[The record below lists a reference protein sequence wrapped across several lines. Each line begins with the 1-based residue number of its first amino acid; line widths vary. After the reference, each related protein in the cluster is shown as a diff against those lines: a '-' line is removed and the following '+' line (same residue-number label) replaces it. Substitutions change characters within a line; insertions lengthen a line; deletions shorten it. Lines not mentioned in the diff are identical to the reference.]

1 MCGICGYVSFR
12 HVADGSGLGLEAA
25 AARAG
30 GGDALGALA
39 HRGPDASALFAAGPA
54 VLGATRLAIRGL
66 ADGRQPLV
74 DGASG
79 VVAVCNGEIDN
90 YRELKAWLAE
100 RGRPVAQAT
109 DVAVIPGLY
118 LELGE
123 RFPEVMVGA
132 FAIGLWDP
140 RRRRLVLVRDRAG
153 EKPLFFRAEAAP
165 SRGEGAGAARA
176 GLVEAMFAT
185 ELAALAP
192 AVPESAWGTAA
203 MPAVDGEALAH
214 YLRFGCFAVPRTPFA
229 GMQKVGPGERVVI
242 EAGGV
247 RRERYWRWRTAG
259 PAPPDL
265 SLAGPPSPVAGAP
278 SPPPAPPPFRELAA
292 GSSERPAMPEAPEP
306 PSLPARG
313 APARRPAPPA
323 PPRIEDLDRVFRQ
336 AVRRQTDVEVSCGV
350 FLSGGV
356 DSSLVTAVARSVR
369 PELPLRAFSL
379 RFPETSYDE
388 GEVAA
393 RVARRLGLTTTEV
406 WVRPEDFMSS
416 LPELVRMAGE
426 PLADPAWVPAALLA
440 RRAAAEVRQ
449 VLVGEGGDELFGG
462 YPTHSGVWL
471 GERYEKLPRSLRRLL
486 AGWVTRLPPS
496 DKKVTLSFLLKRFVA
511 GEGLEGLQRHLLWTS
526 NIAPEILERLGFP
539 MPANGAPPAAGAPSA
554 LPESAGG
561 WNAAPVGTVLDR
573 VQQHDLETSLAEG
586 LLTKADR
593 ASMHFALELRAPFL
607 DRDVKELAAHQR
619 DAQRVRGFATK
630 IFLKRY
636 ASRYLPRWVVHRRKR
651 GLSVP
656 LASWLRGPLRGWA
669 EERLTSGRLDAAGID
684 EQAAG
689 ALFGEHLRRER
700 DHARALWTL
709 VVLAEWLDW
718 AAGLAVPAAMPE
730 SAALPARVAMPESA
744 PLPNLPELPGLQ
756 EITELPRTSAAAAA
770 AEPPET
776 PGTPEAVAAAL
787 SCG

>member
-12 HVADGSGLGLEAA
+12 HVAAGSGLGLEAA
-25 AARAG
+25 AAGRVEAM
-30 GGDALGALA
+30 LGALA

-123 RFPEVMVGA
+123 RFPEVLVGA

-165 SRGEGAGAARA
+165 AQGEGASA

-192 AVPESAWGTAA
+192 AAAHPAACGTAA
-203 MPAVDGEALAH
+203 LAPAAIPAVDVEALAH

-242 EAGGV
+242 EAGGI
-247 RRERYWRWRTAG
+247 RRQRYWRWRTAG

-265 SLAGPPSPVAGAP
+265 AATGRSTPVA
-278 SPPPAPPPFRELAA
+278 
-292 GSSERPAMPEAPEP
+292 
-306 PSLPARG
+306 
-313 APARRPAPPA
+313 A
-323 PPRIEDLDRVFRQ
+323 PPRQLALPAPAALAAPRLDDLDRVFRQ
-336 AVRRQTDVEVSCGV
+336 AVLRQTDVEVSCGV

-356 DSSLVTAVARSVR
+356 DSSLVTAVVRSVR

-539 MPANGAPPAAGAPSA
+539 AAPASAAPAAPPAA
-554 LPESAGG
+554 AGG
-561 WNAAPVGTVLDR
+561 WDAAPVGTVLDR

-607 DRDVKELAAHQR
+607 DRDVMELAAHLR
-619 DAQRVRGFATK
+619 DGQRVRGLATK
-630 IFLKRY
+630 VFLKSY

-669 EERLTSGRLDAAGID
+669 AERLTSGRLDAAGID

-689 ALFGEHLRRER
+689 VLFGEHLRRER

-718 AAGLAVPAAMPE
+718 AAGLARQAEKPE
-730 SAALPARVAMPESA
+730 PVAVAEL
-744 PLPNLPELPGLQ
+744 PLP
-756 EITELPRTSAAAAA
+756 
-770 AEPPET
+770 AEPPEMPVT
-776 PGTPEAVAAAL
+776 PAAVAAAL
-787 SCG
+787 S

>member
-1 MCGICGYVSFR
+1 MCGICGIVSFR
-12 HVADGSGLGLEAA
+12 HGGPAELADLGDLGQGAA
-25 AARAG
+25 GRVEEM
-30 GGDALGALA
+30 LGALA
-39 HRGPDASALFAAGPA
+39 HRGPDASALHVAGPA

-66 ADGRQPLV
+66 RDGRQPLV

-90 YRELKAWLAE
+90 HRELKEWLAE

-123 RFPEVMVGA
+123 AFPEVLVGA

-140 RRRRLVLVRDRAG
+140 KRRRLMLVRDRAG
-153 EKPLFFRAEAAP
+153 EKPLFFRADP
-165 SRGEGAGAARA
+165 GPGERLGRA
-176 GLVEAMFAT
+176 LFAT
-185 ELAALAP
+185 ELAALAASVVERLRP
-192 AVPESAWGTAA
+192 AAA
-203 MPAVDGEALAH
+203 APADDPVRAAEHDLPAAVARAADGEALAH
-214 YLRFGCFAVPRTPFA
+214 YLRFGCFAVPRTPFS
-229 GMQKVGPGERVVI
+229 GVQKVGPGERVVI
-242 EAGGV
+242 AAEGV

-259 PAPPDL
+259 PA
-265 SLAGPPSPVAGAP
+265 AP
-278 SPPPAPPPFRELAA
+278 SIGPARQVSPPAP
-292 GSSERPAMPEAPEP
+292 
-306 PSLPARG
+306 AR
-313 APARRPAPPA
+313 APATPT
-323 PPRIEDLDRVFRQ
+323 IDDLDRVFRQ
-336 AVRRQTDVEVSCGV
+336 AVARQTDVEVSCGV

-369 PELPLRAFSL
+369 PDVPLQAFSL

-406 WVRPEDFMSS
+406 WVGPEDFTSC

-462 YPTHSGVWL
+462 YPTYTGVWL
-471 GERYEKLPRSLRRLL
+471 AERYERLPWSLRRLL
-486 AGWVTRLPPS
+486 AGAVTRLPPS

-511 GEGLEGLQRHLLWTS
+511 GEGLEGLARHLLWTS
-526 NIAPEILERLGFP
+526 NIAPETLARLGLATATSA
-539 MPANGAPPAAGAPSA
+539 MRWEAPPAGS
-554 LPESAGG
+554 
-561 WNAAPVGTVLDR
+561 VLDR

-607 DRDVKELAAHQR
+607 DRDVMELAAKLA
-619 DAQRVRGFATK
+619 DEQRVRGLATK
-630 IFLKRY
+630 VFLKRY
-636 ASRYLPRWVVHRRKR
+636 ALRYLPRWVVHRRKR

-669 EERLTSGRLDAAGID
+669 EERLASGRLGAAGID
-684 EQAAG
+684 EAAAQ

-718 AAGLAVPAAMPE
+718 VAGLDRPGAA
-730 SAALPARVAMPESA
+730 SA
-744 PLPNLPELPGLQ
+744 
-756 EITELPRTSAAAAA
+756 TAAAAPEVA
-770 AEPPET
+770 AEL
-776 PGTPEAVAAAL
+776 VAKVG
-787 SCG
+787 CG

>member
-1 MCGICGYVSFR
+1 
-12 HVADGSGLGLEAA
+12 
-25 AARAG
+25 
-30 GGDALGALA
+30 
-39 HRGPDASALFAAGPA
+39 
-54 VLGATRLAIRGL
+54 
-66 ADGRQPLV
+66 
-74 DGASG
+74 
-79 VVAVCNGEIDN
+79 
-90 YRELKAWLAE
+90 
-100 RGRPVAQAT
+100 
-109 DVAVIPGLY
+109 
-118 LELGE
+118 
-123 RFPEVMVGA
+123 
-132 FAIGLWDP
+132 
-140 RRRRLVLVRDRAG
+140 
-153 EKPLFFRAEAAP
+153 
-165 SRGEGAGAARA
+165 
-176 GLVEAMFAT
+176 
-185 ELAALAP
+185 
-192 AVPESAWGTAA
+192 
-203 MPAVDGEALAH
+203 
-214 YLRFGCFAVPRTPFA
+214 
-229 GMQKVGPGERVVI
+229 MQKVGPGERVVI

-259 PAPPDL
+259 PAPPE
-265 SLAGPPSPVAGAP
+265 LAATAAAAVPRRAARPAAP
-278 SPPPAPPPFRELAA
+278 AAPPP
-292 GSSERPAMPEAPEP
+292 
-306 PSLPARG
+306 PSLD
-313 APARRPAPPA
+313 
-323 PPRIEDLDRVFRQ
+323 ELDRVFRQ
-336 AVRRQTDVEVSCGV
+336 AVLRQTDVEVPCGV

-356 DSSLVTAVARSVR
+356 DSSLVTAVARAVR

-393 RVARRLGLTTTEV
+393 RVARLLGLTTTEV

-471 GERYEKLPRSLRRLL
+471 GERYEKLPRPLRRLL

-526 NIAPEILERLGFP
+526 NIAPEILARLGFP
-539 MPANGAPPAAGAPSA
+539 AATGGGARQGMAGDDQDA
-554 LPESAGG
+554 AGG
-561 WNAAPVGTVLDR
+561 WNAAPAGTVLDR

-593 ASMHFALELRAPFL
+593 ASMHYALELRAPFL
-607 DRDVKELAAHQR
+607 DRDVMELAAHLR
-619 DAQRVRGFATK
+619 DEQRVRGFATK

-684 EQAAG
+684 ERAAG

-718 AAGLAVPAAMPE
+718 AAGLAQ
-730 SAALPARVAMPESA
+730 
-744 PLPNLPELPGLQ
+744 LPGL
-756 EITELPRTSAAAAA
+756 A
-770 AEPPET
+770 ET
-776 PGTPEAVAAAL
+776 PELAKTPELVETPEALGTPEAVAAAL
-787 SCG
+787 AAL

>member
-1 MCGICGYVSFR
+1 MDALSPRAVGARLPEDLARIMCGICGIVSFR
-12 HVADGSGLGLEAA
+12 QSGLAELGERGDLADLGRGA
-25 AARAG
+25 AARVEEM
-30 GGDALGALA
+30 LGALA
-39 HRGPDASALFAAGPA
+39 HRGPDASALLAAGPA
-54 VLGATRLAIRGL
+54 VLGATRLAIRGI

-90 YRELKAWLAE
+90 HRELKAWLAE

-118 LELGE
+118 LELGD
-123 RFPEVMVGA
+123 RFPEVLVGA

-153 EKPLFFRAEAAP
+153 EKPLFFHVEASTGMAAP
-165 SRGEGAGAARA
+165 GAGLARA
-176 GLVEAMFAT
+176 LFAT

-192 AVPESAWGTAA
+192 SVPRVPGVPT
-203 MPAVDGEALAH
+203 VDVEALAH

-229 GMQKVGPGERVVI
+229 GVQKVGPGERVVI
-242 EAGGV
+242 DAGGV
-247 RRERYWRWRTAG
+247 RGERYWRWRTAG
-259 PAPPDL
+259 PAAPDL
-265 SLAGPPSPVAGAP
+265 TVAGQA
-278 SPPPAPPPFRELAA
+278 
-292 GSSERPAMPEAPEP
+292 
-306 PSLPARG
+306 
-313 APARRPAPPA
+313 APAARPVPPA
-323 PPRIEDLDRVFRQ
+323 PPRMDDLDRVFRQ
-336 AVRRQTDVEVSCGV
+336 AVARQTDVEVSCGV
-350 FLSGGV
+350 FLSGGL

-369 PELPLRAFSL
+369 PEAPLRAFSL
-379 RFPETSYDE
+379 RFPESSYDE

-393 RVARRLGLTTTEV
+393 RVARLLGLTTTEV

-486 AGWVTRLPPS
+486 AGVVTRLPPS

-511 GEGLEGLQRHLLWTS
+511 GEGLEGVQRHLLWTS
-526 NIAPEILERLGFP
+526 NIAPEILARLGIP
-539 MPANGAPPAAGAPSA
+539 PPAALAV
-554 LPESAGG
+554 PEQAGPRAAVPGTEAVGGEGEGG
-561 WNAAPVGTVLDR
+561 WNAAPAGTVLDR

-607 DRDVKELAAHQR
+607 DRDVMELAAGLR
-619 DAQRVRGFATK
+619 DEQRVRGLATK
-630 IFLKRY
+630 VFLKRY
-636 ASRYLPRWVVHRRKR
+636 ALRYLPRWVVHRRKR

-669 EERLTSGRLDAAGID
+669 EERLTSGRLGAVGID
-684 EQAAG
+684 ERAAR
-689 ALFGEHLRRER
+689 ALFAEHLRRER

-718 AAGLAVPAAMPE
+718 AAGLAVPAA
-730 SAALPARVAMPESA
+730 
-744 PLPNLPELPGLQ
+744 
-756 EITELPRTSAAAAA
+756 TAAAAA
-770 AEPPET
+770 AT
-776 PGTPEAVAAAL
+776 ATAAAVAATAAAPPGSVDAVAVAL
-787 SCG
+787 SH

>member
-1 MCGICGYVSFR
+1 MCGICGYVGFR
-12 HVADGSGLGLEAA
+12 HVAAGSGLGLEAA
-25 AARAG
+25 AAGRVEAM
-30 GGDALGALA
+30 LGALA

-123 RFPEVMVGA
+123 RFPEVLVGA

-165 SRGEGAGAARA
+165 SHGEDAGAGL
-176 GLVEAMFAT
+176 GEAMFAT

-192 AVPESAWGTAA
+192 AGPAVRGAAALAPAA
-203 MPAVDGEALAH
+203 MPAVDVEALAH

-265 SLAGPPSPVAGAP
+265 AATGRSTPAAAP
-278 SPPPAPPPFRELAA
+278 SREPAPSA
-292 GSSERPAMPEAPEP
+292 
-306 PSLPARG
+306 PSLD
-313 APARRPAPPA
+313 
-323 PPRIEDLDRVFRQ
+323 DLDRVFRQ
-336 AVRRQTDVEVSCGV
+336 AVLRQTDVEVPCGV

-526 NIAPEILERLGFP
+526 NIAPEILARLGFP
-539 MPANGAPPAAGAPSA
+539 APASPGPSASGTPAAPPEA
-554 LPESAGG
+554 AGG
-561 WNAAPVGTVLDR
+561 WDAAPAGTVLDR

-607 DRDVKELAAHQR
+607 DRDVMELAAHLR
-619 DAQRVRGFATK
+619 DGQRVRGLATK
-630 IFLKRY
+630 VFLKSY

-669 EERLTSGRLDAAGID
+669 AERLTSGRLDAAGID

-689 ALFGEHLRRER
+689 ALFDEHLRRER

-718 AAGLAVPAAMPE
+718 AAGLAVPE
-730 SAALPARVAMPESA
+730 PAEEPA
-744 PLPNLPELPGLQ
+744 PVELAELPV
-756 EITELPRTSAAAAA
+756 PA
-770 AEPPET
+770 AEALET
-776 PGTPEAVAAAL
+776 PGTPAAVAAAL

>member
-1 MCGICGYVSFR
+1 MCGICGIVSFR
-12 HVADGSGLGLEAA
+12 HTGLAADLTDLGDLGRGAA
-25 AARAG
+25 GRVEEM
-30 GGDALGALA
+30 LGALA
-39 HRGPDASALFAAGPA
+39 HRGPDASALLAAGPA

-118 LELGE
+118 LELGD
-123 RFPEVMVGA
+123 RFPEVLVGA

-165 SRGEGAGAARA
+165 AQGEGASA
-176 GLVEAMFAT
+176 GLGRALFAT

-192 AVPESAWGTAA
+192 SVPRVPGVRT
-203 MPAVDGEALAH
+203 VDVEALAH

-229 GMQKVGPGERVVI
+229 GMEKVGPGERVVI

-265 SLAGPPSPVAGAP
+265 TP
-278 SPPPAPPPFRELAA
+278 
-292 GSSERPAMPEAPEP
+292 
-306 PSLPARG
+306 

-323 PPRIEDLDRVFRQ
+323 PPKMEDLDRVFRQ
-336 AVRRQTDVEVSCGV
+336 AVLRQTDVEVSCGV

-393 RVARRLGLTTTEV
+393 RVARRLGLAITEV

-526 NIAPEILERLGFP
+526 NIAPEILARLGFP
-539 MPANGAPPAAGAPSA
+539 APANGAPPAAFRGQAGQGEAGLSEA
-554 LPESAGG
+554 GLREAGREAEGG

-607 DRDVKELAAHQR
+607 DRDVMELAAHLR
-619 DAQRVRGFATK
+619 DEQRVRGFATK
-630 IFLKRY
+630 VFLKRY

-684 EQAAG
+684 EKAAG

-718 AAGLAVPAAMPE
+718 AAGLP
-730 SAALPARVAMPESA
+730 
-744 PLPNLPELPGLQ
+744 
-756 EITELPRTSAAAAA
+756 EITELPEITGLPGATELPLTSAVA
-770 AEPPET
+770 AEPPEA
-776 PGTPEAVAAAL
+776 PGTPDAVAAAL

>member
-12 HVADGSGLGLEAA
+12 HVADGSRLGLEAA
-25 AARAG
+25 AARRVETM
-30 GGDALGALA
+30 LGALA

-165 SRGEGAGAARA
+165 AQGEGAGA

-192 AVPESAWGTAA
+192 AEPGLAPAA
-203 MPAVDGEALAH
+203 MPAVDVEALAH

-265 SLAGPPSPVAGAP
+265 SIGGSRSPLAEPPS
-278 SPPPAPPPFRELAA
+278 PFRELAA
-292 GSSERPAMPEAPEP
+292 GGSERPAMPEAPEP
-306 PSLPARG
+306 PALPARV
-313 APARRPAPPA
+313 APATRLASLAPPKMA
-323 PPRIEDLDRVFRQ
+323 DLDRVFRQ
-336 AVRRQTDVEVSCGV
+336 AVLRQTDVEVSCGV

-356 DSSLVTAVARSVR
+356 DSSLITAVARSVR

-471 GERYEKLPRSLRRLL
+471 GERYERLPRSLRRLL

-539 MPANGAPPAAGAPSA
+539 MPANGAPGAPAAP
-554 LPESAGG
+554 PEAAGG
-561 WNAAPVGTVLDR
+561 WDSAPVGTVLDR

-607 DRDVKELAAHQR
+607 DRDVMELAAHLR
-619 DAQRVRGFATK
+619 DDQRVRGLATK
-630 IFLKRY
+630 VFLKSY
-636 ASRYLPRWVVHRRKR
+636 ASRYLPRWVVYRRKR

-656 LASWLRGPLRGWA
+656 LASWLRGPLRDWA
-669 EERLTSGRLDAAGID
+669 AERLTSGRLDAAGID

-718 AAGLAVPAAMPE
+718 AAGLAQPAEKPESVARAELPEMPE
-730 SAALPARVAMPESA
+730 MSE
-744 PLPNLPELPGLQ
+744 LPE
-756 EITELPRTSAAAAA
+756 IIELPRTSAATST
-770 AEPPET
+770 EPPET
-776 PGTPEAVAAAL
+776 PGAPEAVAAAL

>member
-12 HVADGSGLGLEAA
+12 PGLLGPEAA
-25 AARAG
+25 GRVEAM
-30 GGDALGALA
+30 LGALA
-39 HRGPDASALFAAGPA
+39 HRGPDASALHAAGSA

-90 YRELKAWLAE
+90 YRELRAWLAE

-123 RFPEVMVGA
+123 AFPEVLVGA

-140 RRRRLVLVRDRAG
+140 RRRRLMLVRDRAG

-165 SRGEGAGAARA
+165 GAGLGRA
-176 GLVEAMFAT
+176 LFAT

-192 AVPESAWGTAA
+192 GLPAGSAGPAGPAA
-203 MPAVDGEALAH
+203 DLEALAH
-214 YLRFGCFAVPRTPFA
+214 YLRFGCFAVPRTPFL
-229 GMQKVGPGERVVI
+229 GVQKVGPGERVVI
-242 EAGGV
+242 DAGGV
-247 RRERYWRWRTAG
+247 RCGRYWRWRTAG
-259 PAPPDL
+259 PAPKLPK
-265 SLAGPPSPVAGAP
+265 
-278 SPPPAPPPFRELAA
+278 PPA
-292 GSSERPAMPEAPEP
+292 
-306 PSLPARG
+306 LPTMD
-313 APARRPAPPA
+313 
-323 PPRIEDLDRVFRQ
+323 ELDRVFRQ
-336 AVRRQTDVEVSCGV
+336 AVERQTDVEVSCGV

-406 WVRPEDFMSS
+406 WVRPEDFMSC

-471 GERYEKLPRSLRRLL
+471 AERYEQLPRSLRRLL
-486 AGWVTRLPPS
+486 SGVVTRLPPS

-511 GEGLEGLQRHLLWTS
+511 GEGLEGLQRHRLWTS
-526 NIAPEILERLGFP
+526 NIAPEILARLGFP
-539 MPANGAPPAAGAPSA
+539 APA
-554 LPESAGG
+554 LPGTPADREEGQDAWS
-561 WNAAPVGTVLDR
+561 AAPVGTVLDR

-593 ASMHFALELRAPFL
+593 ASMHYALELRAPFL
-607 DRDVKELAAHQR
+607 DRDVMELAAR
-619 DAQRVRGFATK
+619 LSGEQRVRGFATK
-630 IFLKRY
+630 VFLKRY

-669 EERLTSGRLDAAGID
+669 EERLTAGRLGAVGVDEGAAR
-684 EQAAG
+684 
-689 ALFGEHLRRER
+689 ALLGEHLRRER

-718 AAGLAVPAAMPE
+718 AAGLEV
-730 SAALPARVAMPESA
+730 A
-744 PLPNLPELPGLQ
+744 PLAVRLTPRRRGSILLRPEFS
-756 EITELPRTSAAAAA
+756 TS
-770 AEPPET
+770 
-776 PGTPEAVAAAL
+776 
-787 SCG
+787 

>member
-12 HVADGSGLGLEAA
+12 QASLGPGA
-25 AARAG
+25 AARVEAM
-30 GGDALGALA
+30 LGALA
-39 HRGPDASALFAAGPA
+39 HRGPDASALHAAGGG
-54 VLGATRLAIRGL
+54 VLGATRLAIRGIV
-66 ADGRQPLV
+66 DGRQPLV
-74 DGASG
+74 DAQSG

-90 YRELKAWLAE
+90 HHELKAFLAE

-123 RFPEVMVGA
+123 AFPEALVGA

-140 RRRRLVLVRDRAG
+140 RRRRLMLVRDRAG
-153 EKPLFFRAEAAP
+153 EKPLFFLVDP
-165 SRGEGAGAARA
+165 SGGAGQAGAGQAGAGQAGAGQA
-176 GLVEAMFAT
+176 GLGQALFAT
-185 ELAALAP
+185 ELAALAALTP
-192 AVPESAWGTAA
+192 PVPGAPGATSAAA
-203 MPAVDGEALAH
+203 APDVEALAH
-214 YLRFGCFAVPRTPFA
+214 YLRFGCFAVPRTPFT
-229 GMQKVGPGERVVI
+229 GMQKVGPGERVVL
-242 EAGGV
+242 EAAGV
-247 RRERYWRWRTAG
+247 RRERYWRWRTAA
-259 PAPPDL
+259 PA
-265 SLAGPPSPVAGAP
+265 SAGLPG
-278 SPPPAPPPFRELAA
+278 LAA
-292 GSSERPAMPEAPEP
+292 SPRAAAAHPANAAMSHPAAGEP
-306 PSLPARG
+306 ASPLPG
-313 APARRPAPPA
+313 PTLD
-323 PPRIEDLDRVFRQ
+323 DLDRVFRQ
-336 AVRRQTDVEVSCGV
+336 AVARQTDVEVSCGV

-369 PELPLRAFSL
+369 PEVPLRAFSL

-406 WVRPEDFMSS
+406 WVQPADFMSC

-471 GERYEKLPRSLRRLL
+471 GERYERLPRSLRRLL
-486 AGWVTRLPPS
+486 AGLVERLPPS

-511 GEGLEGLQRHLLWTS
+511 GEGMEGLARHLLWTS
-526 NIAPEILERLGFP
+526 NIAPDTLARLGI
-539 MPANGAPPAAGAPSA
+539 APEAAAGAGESA
-554 LPESAGG
+554 LRAGTSAAG
-561 WNAAPVGTVLDR
+561 GTVLDR

-607 DRDVKELAAHQR
+607 DRDVMELAGR
-619 DAQRVRGFATK
+619 LPDEQRVRGLATK
-630 IFLKRY
+630 VFLKRY
-636 ASRYLPRWVVHRRKR
+636 AMRYLPRWVVHRRKR

-669 EERLTSGRLDAAGID
+669 TERLGSGRLSAVGVDERAAL
-684 EQAAG
+684 
-689 ALFGEHLRRER
+689 ALLGEHLRRER
-700 DHARALWTL
+700 DHGRALWTL

-718 AAGLAVPAAMPE
+718 AAGLRDSSDVGAGAPAE
-730 SAALPARVAMPESA
+730 QGAR
-744 PLPNLPELPGLQ
+744 
-756 EITELPRTSAAAAA
+756 
-770 AEPPET
+770 
-776 PGTPEAVAAAL
+776 GTLAAVAAAAH
-787 SCG
+787 

>member
-12 HVADGSGLGLEAA
+12 HAADGADGKLGPEAA
-25 AARAG
+25 LRVEAM
-30 GGDALGALA
+30 LGALA

-74 DGASG
+74 DGTSG

-118 LELGE
+118 LELGD
-123 RFPEVMVGA
+123 RFPEVLVGA

-165 SRGEGAGAARA
+165 SQGEGAGA
-176 GLVEAMFAT
+176 GLVAAMFAT

-192 AVPESAWGTAA
+192 AAVEPAQARDA
-203 MPAVDGEALAH
+203 VAIAPAVDGEALAH

-229 GMQKVGPGERVVI
+229 GMQKVGPGERVVV

-259 PAPPDL
+259 PAPPDVTARG
-265 SLAGPPSPVAGAP
+265 SSTPVSAA
-278 SPPPAPPPFRELAA
+278 SRELAA
-292 GSSERPAMPEAPEP
+292 
-306 PSLPARG
+306 RG
-313 APARRPAPPA
+313 QTQPAPPA
-323 PPRIEDLDRVFRQ
+323 PPQMEDLDRVFRQ
-336 AVRRQTDVEVSCGV
+336 AVLRQTDVDVSCGV

-526 NIAPEILERLGFP
+526 NIAPEILARLGFP
-539 MPANGAPPAAGAPSA
+539 APPPAAP
-554 LPESAGG
+554 PEVGEG
-561 WNAAPVGTVLDR
+561 PWDAAPAGTVLDR

-607 DRDVKELAAHQR
+607 DRDVMELAAHLR
-619 DAQRVRGFATK
+619 DEQRVRGFATK
-630 IFLKRY
+630 VFLKRY

-669 EERLTSGRLDAAGID
+669 EERLTSGRLDGAGID
-684 EQAAG
+684 EKAAR

-718 AAGLAVPAAMPE
+718 AAGLAEGPV
-730 SAALPARVAMPESA
+730 LP
-744 PLPNLPELPGLQ
+744 
-756 EITELPRTSAAAAA
+756 EITELPGIAEPPRTSAVA
-770 AEPPET
+770 AEPAEA
-776 PGTPEAVAAAL
+776 PGTPDAVAAAL
-787 SCG
+787 AALSCG

>member
-12 HVADGSGLGLEAA
+12 HGPDGELGREAA
-25 AARAG
+25 GRVEAM
-30 GGDALGALA
+30 LGALA
-39 HRGPDASALFAAGPA
+39 HRGPDASALLAAGPA

-74 DGASG
+74 DGTSG

-90 YRELKAWLAE
+90 HRELKAWLAE

-118 LELGE
+118 LELGD
-123 RFPEVMVGA
+123 RFPEVLVGA

-153 EKPLFFRAEAAP
+153 EKPLFFRVEASAGMAAP
-165 SRGEGAGAARA
+165 GAGLDRA
-176 GLVEAMFAT
+176 LFAT

-192 AVPESAWGTAA
+192 SIPRLPGVPT
-203 MPAVDGEALAH
+203 VDVEALAH

-229 GMQKVGPGERVVI
+229 GVQKVGPGERVVI
-242 EAGGV
+242 DAGGV

-259 PAPPDL
+259 PAAPDVTA
-265 SLAGPPSPVAGAP
+265 AGP
-278 SPPPAPPPFRELAA
+278 
-292 GSSERPAMPEAPEP
+292 
-306 PSLPARG
+306 
-313 APARRPAPPA
+313 RPAPPVVEGRPA
-323 PPRIEDLDRVFRQ
+323 PPRMDDLDRVFRQ
-336 AVRRQTDVEVSCGV
+336 AVARQTDVEVSCGV
-350 FLSGGV
+350 FLSGGL

-369 PELPLRAFSL
+369 PEVPLRAFSL
-379 RFPETSYDE
+379 RFPESSYDE

-393 RVARRLGLTTTEV
+393 RVARLLGVTTTEV

-486 AGWVTRLPPS
+486 AGVVTRLPPS

-526 NIAPEILERLGFP
+526 NIAPEILARLGFP
-539 MPANGAPPAAGAPSA
+539 LPAAPAVPA
-554 LPESAGG
+554 LPEEAGARAAVLGLEEVGGEGQGG
-561 WNAAPVGTVLDR
+561 WNAAPAGTVLDR

-607 DRDVKELAAHQR
+607 DRDVMELAAGLR
-619 DAQRVRGFATK
+619 DEQRVRGLATK
-630 IFLKRY
+630 VFLKRY

-669 EERLTSGRLDAAGID
+669 EERLTSGRLGAVGVDESAAR
-684 EQAAG
+684 

-718 AAGLAVPAAMPE
+718 AAGLAVPTVTAA
-730 SAALPARVAMPESA
+730 
-744 PLPNLPELPGLQ
+744 
-756 EITELPRTSAAAAA
+756 TAAAA
-770 AEPPET
+770 
-776 PGTPEAVAAAL
+776 PGSVDAVAL
-787 SCG
+787 SH

>member
-12 HVADGSGLGLEAA
+12 HVADGGALGPEAA
-25 AARAG
+25 GRVEAM
-30 GGDALGALA
+30 LGALA
-39 HRGPDASALFAAGPA
+39 HRGPDASALLAAGPA

-66 ADGRQPLV
+66 VDGRQPLV
-74 DGASG
+74 DAASG

-153 EKPLFFRAEAAP
+153 EKPLFFRAETAAD
-165 SRGEGAGAARA
+165 AGG
-176 GLVEAMFAT
+176 GLGQALFAT

-192 AVPESAWGTAA
+192 AVLAARGTAA
-203 MPAVDGEALAH
+203 AAAAAAAAPDIDAEALAQ

-242 EAGGV
+242 DAGGV

-259 PAPPDL
+259 PAPAEL
-265 SLAGPPSPVAGAP
+265 TVAGQAAPVAG
-278 SPPPAPPPFRELAA
+278 SPEPIGALFRDLAEGGPEPPATP
-292 GSSERPAMPEAPEP
+292 GAPEP
-306 PSLPARG
+306 PRSTARA
-313 APARRPAPPA
+313 APAWQVRPTLPRMEMRPSSPPKLD
-323 PPRIEDLDRVFRQ
+323 ELDRVFRQ
-336 AVRRQTDVEVSCGV
+336 AVARQTDVEVSCGV

-393 RVARRLGLTTTEV
+393 RVARRLGLATTEV

-471 GERYEKLPRSLRRLL
+471 GERYERLPRPLRRLL

-526 NIAPEILERLGFP
+526 NIAPEILARLGFP
-539 MPANGAPPAAGAPSA
+539 APAAAAPPAADG
-554 LPESAGG
+554 GG
-561 WNAAPVGTVLDR
+561 WDAAPAGSVLDR

-607 DRDVKELAAHQR
+607 DRDVMELAARLR
-619 DAQRVRGFATK
+619 DEQRVRGIATK
-630 IFLKRY
+630 VFLKRY

-684 EQAAG
+684 ERAAG
-689 ALFGEHLRRER
+689 ALLGEHLRRER

-718 AAGLAVPAAMPE
+718 AAGLATIAEPRLAAATVAAGATATAAAPAPPGAPGGPGPPGAPE
-730 SAALPARVAMPESA
+730 APATAAGVMAALVA
-744 PLPNLPELPGLQ
+744 L
-756 EITELPRTSAAAAA
+756 
-770 AEPPET
+770 
-776 PGTPEAVAAAL
+776 VAL
-787 SCG
+787 G

>member
-12 HVADGSGLGLEAA
+12 HVADGSRLGPEAA
-25 AARAG
+25 RRVEAM
-30 GGDALGALA
+30 LGALA

-123 RFPEVMVGA
+123 RFPEVLVGA

-153 EKPLFFRAEAAP
+153 EKPLFFRADAAP
-165 SRGEGAGAARA
+165 AQGEGPCEGAA
-176 GLVEAMFAT
+176 GLAEAMFAT

-192 AVPESAWGTAA
+192 AAAAPVLAPAA
-203 MPAVDGEALAH
+203 MPAVDVEALAH

-229 GMQKVGPGERVVI
+229 GMQKIGPGERVVV

-265 SLAGPPSPVAGAP
+265 AAKGRSTPVAPPSRKLAPAAP
-278 SPPPAPPPFRELAA
+278 SLDE
-292 GSSERPAMPEAPEP
+292 
-306 PSLPARG
+306 
-313 APARRPAPPA
+313 
-323 PPRIEDLDRVFRQ
+323 LDRVFRQ
-336 AVRRQTDVEVSCGV
+336 AVLRQTDVEVPCGV

-379 RFPETSYDE
+379 RFPESSYDE

-526 NIAPEILERLGFP
+526 NIAPEILQRLGFP
-539 MPANGAPPAAGAPSA
+539 MPANGAPPGAGAPA
-554 LPESAGG
+554 APREAAGG
-561 WNAAPVGTVLDR
+561 WDAAPTGTVLDR

-607 DRDVKELAAHQR
+607 DRDVMELAAHLR
-619 DAQRVRGFATK
+619 DDQRVRGLATK
-630 IFLKRY
+630 VFLKSY
-636 ASRYLPRWVVHRRKR
+636 ASRYLPRWVVYRRKR

-669 EERLTSGRLDAAGID
+669 AERLTSGRLDAAGID

-718 AAGLAVPAAMPE
+718 AAGLAEPAEEAG
-730 SAALPARVAMPESA
+730 SVALA
-744 PLPNLPELPGLQ
+744 
-756 EITELPRTSAAAAA
+756 ELPRQPAMPDLA
-770 AEPPET
+770 ET
-776 PGTPEAVAAAL
+776 PGAPAAVAAAL
-787 SCG
+787 R

>member
-1 MCGICGYVSFR
+1 MDALWPRAVGAWLPEDLARIMCGICGIVSFR
-12 HVADGSGLGLEAA
+12 HHGLADPGRGA
-25 AARAG
+25 AARVEEM
-30 GGDALGALA
+30 LGALA
-39 HRGPDASALFAAGPA
+39 HRGPDASALLAAGPA
-54 VLGATRLAIRGL
+54 VLGATRLAIRGV

-74 DGASG
+74 DGTSG

-90 YRELKAWLAE
+90 HRELKAWLAE

-118 LELGE
+118 LELGD
-123 RFPEVMVGA
+123 RFPEVLVGA

-153 EKPLFFRAEAAP
+153 EKPLFLRVEASAGPAAP
-165 SRGEGAGAARA
+165 GAGLDRA
-176 GLVEAMFAT
+176 LFAT

-192 AVPESAWGTAA
+192 SIPGGPG
-203 MPAVDGEALAH
+203 MPTVDVEALAH

-229 GMQKVGPGERVVI
+229 GVQKVGPGERVVI
-242 EAGGV
+242 DAGGV

-259 PAPPDL
+259 PAAPDVTA
-265 SLAGPPSPVAGAP
+265 AGPPSRVAEPPSP
-278 SPPPAPPPFRELAA
+278 SPP
-292 GSSERPAMPEAPEP
+292 
-306 PSLPARG
+306 
-313 APARRPAPPA
+313 
-323 PPRIEDLDRVFRQ
+323 RIDDLDRVFRQ
-336 AVRRQTDVEVSCGV
+336 AVARQTDVEVSCGV
-350 FLSGGV
+350 FLSGGL

-369 PELPLRAFSL
+369 PEVPLRAFSL
-379 RFPETSYDE
+379 RFPESSYDE

-393 RVARRLGLTTTEV
+393 RVARLLGLATTEV

-471 GERYEKLPRSLRRLL
+471 GERYERLPRSLRRLL

-526 NIAPEILERLGFP
+526 NIAPEILARLGIP
-539 MPANGAPPAAGAPSA
+539 PPAAPVVPA
-554 LPESAGG
+554 LPEEVGPRAAVLGVEDDGGEGEGG
-561 WNAAPVGTVLDR
+561 WDAAPAGTVLDR

-607 DRDVKELAAHQR
+607 DRDVMELAAGLR
-619 DAQRVRGFATK
+619 DEQRVRGLATK
-630 IFLKRY
+630 VFLKRY

-669 EERLTSGRLDAAGID
+669 EERLTSGRLGAVGID
-684 EQAAG
+684 ERAAR

-718 AAGLAVPAAMPE
+718 AAGLAVPAVT
-730 SAALPARVAMPESA
+730 AATAAATATATGVAA
-744 PLPNLPELPGLQ
+744 
-756 EITELPRTSAAAAA
+756 TAAAA
-770 AEPPET
+770 
-776 PGTPEAVAAAL
+776 PGSAVAAAVAL
-787 SCG
+787 GCG

>member
-12 HVADGSGLGLEAA
+12 DAADGELGPEAA
-25 AARAG
+25 GRVEAM
-30 GGDALGALA
+30 LGALA
-39 HRGPDASALFAAGPA
+39 HRGPDASALFAAGSA

-90 YRELKAWLAE
+90 YRELKDWLAE

-153 EKPLFFRAEAAP
+153 EKPLFFRAEAGP
-165 SRGEGAGAARA
+165 SRDEGAGA
-176 GLVEAMFAT
+176 GLVEALFAT

-192 AVPESAWGTAA
+192 AVPAARSAAGRAAAA
-203 MPAVDGEALAH
+203 MPAVDVEALAH

-259 PAPPDL
+259 PEPPDL
-265 SLAGPPSPVAGAP
+265 TVAGPAAPASPLSDLVAA
-278 SPPPAPPPFRELAA
+278 PPAPELLAT
-292 GSSERPAMPEAPEP
+292 PEEPQP
-306 PSLPARG
+306 PSLPARA
-313 APARRPAPPA
+313 APTRQVRPTPPTL
-323 PPRIEDLDRVFRQ
+323 PTINDLDRVFRQ
-336 AVRRQTDVEVSCGV
+336 AVLRQTDVEVSCGV

-526 NIAPEILERLGFP
+526 NIAPEILARLGFP
-539 MPANGAPPAAGAPSA
+539 APAPGAPSA
-554 LPESAGG
+554 PPEAAGG

-607 DRDVKELAAHQR
+607 DRDVMELAAHLR
-619 DAQRVRGFATK
+619 DEQRVRGFATK
-630 IFLKRY
+630 VFLKRY

-656 LASWLRGPLRGWA
+656 LASWLRGPLRDWA
-669 EERLTSGRLDAAGID
+669 EERLTSGRLDAVGID
-684 EQAAG
+684 EKAAG
-689 ALFGEHLRRER
+689 ALFAEHLRRER

-718 AAGLAVPAAMPE
+718 AAGLTE
-730 SAALPARVAMPESA
+730 
-744 PLPNLPELPGLQ
+744 LPELAELPG
-756 EITELPRTSAAAAA
+756 ITELPRTSAVA
-770 AEPPET
+770 AEPPEA
-776 PGTPEAVAAAL
+776 PGTPDAVAVAVAL

>member
-12 HVADGSGLGLEAA
+12 QGLLGPEAA
-25 AARAG
+25 GRVEAM
-30 GGDALGALA
+30 LGALA
-39 HRGPDASALFAAGPA
+39 HRGPDASGLHAADAA

-66 ADGRQPLV
+66 ADGQQPLV

-123 RFPEVMVGA
+123 AFPEVLVGA

-140 RRRRLVLVRDRAG
+140 RRRRLMLVRDRAG

-165 SRGEGAGAARA
+165 GAGLSRA
-176 GLVEAMFAT
+176 LFAT

-192 AVPESAWGTAA
+192 SLPSVPSAPSVLSGGPAA
-203 MPAVDGEALAH
+203 DLEALAH
-214 YLRFGCFAVPRTPFA
+214 YLRFGCFAVPRTPFV
-229 GMQKVGPGERVVI
+229 GVQKVGPGERVVI

-247 RRERYWRWRTAG
+247 RRGRYWRWRTAG
-259 PAPPDL
+259 PAPPRL
-265 SLAGPPSPVAGAP
+265 TAAGFSAPVAALSPDPDPKRPTAP
-278 SPPPAPPPFRELAA
+278 STPALPM
-292 GSSERPAMPEAPEP
+292 RPARPA
-306 PSLPARG
+306 LPAR
-313 APARRPAPPA
+313 PVLPTLS
-323 PPRIEDLDRVFRQ
+323 ELDRVFRQ
-336 AVRRQTDVEVSCGV
+336 AVERQTDVEVPCGV

-393 RVARRLGLTTTEV
+393 RVAGRLGLTTTEV
-406 WVRPEDFMSS
+406 WVRPEDFMSC

-440 RRAAAEVRQ
+440 RRAAAEVGQ

-471 GERYEKLPRSLRRLL
+471 AERYEKLPRSLRRLL
-486 AGWVTRLPPS
+486 AGVVTRLPPS

-526 NIAPEILERLGFP
+526 NIAPETLARLGFP
-539 MPANGAPPAAGAPSA
+539 AAAIPGTAGGGAPRLAAIAAIPMIAENQDAWS
-554 LPESAGG
+554 
-561 WNAAPVGTVLDR
+561 AAPAGTVLDR

-593 ASMHFALELRAPFL
+593 ASMHYALELRAPFL
-607 DRDVKELAAHQR
+607 DRDVMELAAR
-619 DAQRVRGFATK
+619 LSEEQRVRGVATK
-630 IFLKRY
+630 VFLKRY

-669 EERLTSGRLDAAGID
+669 EERLTAGRLGAVGID
-684 EQAAG
+684 EEAAR
-689 ALFGEHLRRER
+689 ALLGEHLRRER
-700 DHARALWTL
+700 DHARVLWTL

-718 AAGLAVPAAMPE
+718 AAGLEVYATAAPAVAAATPAGRDGRGQERQGSRETREIPATRKTPE
-730 SAALPARVAMPESA
+730 SAAAEAAVPARV
-744 PLPNLPELPGLQ
+744 
-756 EITELPRTSAAAAA
+756 
-770 AEPPET
+770 
-776 PGTPEAVAAAL
+776 
-787 SCG
+787 